1 MSLQPGS
8 VDADGLART
17 TDGKL
22 YVTLGAGG
30 GQAATAAIGAPY
42 EWAKWGI
49 PIVFA
54 PTGTMGNN
62 GAATWGT
69 ALPNAYTGGFWVVL
83 PAGAIAA
90 GVPAAAAIYWAV
102 GTDTTHATI
111 YNSTINLASPGTAG
125 TTTAFVTTGPG
136 AFTGVTAQTTIFS
149 APLAA
154 NSLAANGKM
163 KATFFWSVTNNAN
176 VKTIN
181 FLVGA
186 TDFINGISIASVGT
200 PRVFVDITVGP
211 VPTKQFSTQ
220 WGING
225 AGASGTSAYIFGTE
239 DFSTA
244 LTVAVKG
251 TRGTATDI
259 LVLEAAEIVVAN

>member
-1 MSLQPGS
+1 
-8 VDADGLART
+8 VGLKAVASQNPAAVAIT
-17 TDGKL
+17 
-22 YVTLGAGG
+22 GG
-30 GQAATAAIGAPY
+30 TITGTNVPY
-42 EWAKWGI
+42 EWAKWGV

-111 YNSTINLASPGTAG
+111 YNSTYSSGIPVAG
-125 TTTAFVTTGPG
+125 VATPFVTTGPG

-149 APLAA
+149 ATLAA
-154 NSLAANGKM
+154 SALSANGGKM
-163 KATFFWSVTNNAN
+163 KATLMWSLTNNAN
-176 VKTIN
+176 AKSDN
-181 FLVGA
+181 FVIGA
-186 TDFINGISIASVGT
+186 TDFLAGRSLASNAIN
-200 PRVFVDITVGP
+200 RQYLDLTVGP
-211 VPTKQFSTQ
+211 IQTKQFSTLTEL
-220 WGING
+220 GG
-225 AGASGTSAYIFGTE
+225 AGAAGSVAYVYGAE

-244 LTVAVKG
+244 LAVALKA

-259 LVLEAAEIVVAN
+259 MVLEAAEILVAN